1 MKPARFIEIAIRID
15 VLRFKNGRSGVGE
28 YQDTGT
34 MTNALPRKYRSH
46 PKPTCF
52 KCGRLADYCLH
63 GSWVCLK
70 CYPWD
75 WASRLRE
82 GNPANQSEVVPPPS

>member
-1 MKPARFIEIAIRID
+1 MTTAI
-15 VLRFKNGRSGVGE
+15 
-28 YQDTGT
+28 
-34 MTNALPRKYRSH
+34 PRKYHSH
-46 PKPTCF
+46 RKPTCF

-75 WASRLRE
+75 WTARLPKD
-82 GNPANQSEVVPPPS
+82 GKNPATTAR